1 MGKTANF
8 ADLDVSD
15 PCLGH
20 GGKGRAS
27 SRPQGPLTQSVAASW
42 GLWGPVGGG
51 VSNVSNGPIPEI
63 PRCEKKPE
71 LHVTAP
77 MVSGVKTES
86 WLLGEA
92 GKG

>member
-1 MGKTANF
+1 MVSPRVKLNKKATIDRRFLGKSM
-8 ADLDVSD
+8 LQVMS
-15 PCLGH
+15 
-20 GGKGRAS
+20 
-27 SRPQGPLTQSVAASW
+27 AASW

-92 GKG
+92 GRG